1 MNLSATQPDLR
12 AAQIEEV
19 VRDLIPRV
27 SQLSRLV
34 FQHIHAE
41 MSRTEGGI
49 LRTLSD
55 GPRRVTELAEL
66 EGLAQ
71 PTTTTLINR
80 LERQGWVARER
91 DPDDGRVVLV
101 SLTADG
107 ASALERFRSEYRAVL
122 RNRVDA
128 MRDDELEALASALAP
143 LDALVSAV
151 QQGEN

>member
-1 MNLSATQPDLR
+1 MNLPATQPDLR
-12 AAQIEEV
+12 TAQIEEV

-34 FQHIHAE
+34 FKQTHAE

-55 GPRRVTELAEL
+55 GPRRVTELADL

-71 PTTTTLINR
+71 PTTTTLING

-91 DPDDGRVVLV
+91 DLDDGRVVLV

-107 ASALERFRSEYRAVL
+107 ASALERFRAEYRAVL

>member
-12 AAQIEEV
+12 TVQVEEV

-34 FQHIHAE
+34 FKHTRAE

-55 GPRRVTELAEL
+55 GPRRVTELADL

-91 DPDDGRVVLV
+91 DPDDGRVVVV
-101 SLTADG
+101 SLTVDG

-128 MRDDELEALASALAP
+128 MRDDEVEALASALAP
-143 LDALVSAV
+143 LDALVLAI

>member
-1 MNLSATQPDLR
+1 MNLPATQPDLR

-34 FQHIHAE
+34 FKQTHAE

-55 GPRRVTELAEL
+55 GPRRVTELADL

-71 PTTTTLINR
+71 PTTTTLING

-91 DPDDGRVVLV
+91 DLDDGRVVLV

-107 ASALERFRSEYRAVL
+107 ASALERFRAEYRAVL